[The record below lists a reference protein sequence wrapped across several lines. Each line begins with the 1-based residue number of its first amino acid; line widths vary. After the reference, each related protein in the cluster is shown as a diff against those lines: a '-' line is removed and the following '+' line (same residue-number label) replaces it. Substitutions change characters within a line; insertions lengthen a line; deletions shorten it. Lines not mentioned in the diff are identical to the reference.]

1 MRAVITRYIVSEKV
15 ASVVLV
21 MVRYS
26 VVSIQF
32 VVLQKDCGILR
43 VVSERY
49 FDQSVYG
56 TVKMLI

>member
-26 VVSIQF
+26 VMSIHF
-32 VVLQKDCGILR
+32 SGITKDCGILR
-43 VVSERY
+43 V
-49 FDQSVYG
+49 
-56 TVKMLI
+56 M